1 MEKPYIIGFV
11 VVITSIVIEYFI
23 IKSNK
28 YLKEE
33 YQHQKNTLRLKGLIV
48 NKKYFQDKGWKYREK
63 SYITTFFGSI
73 MFIVLVFI
81 L

>member
-11 VVITSIVIEYFI
+11 VVVTSIVIEYFI

-28 YLKEE
+28 YLNEE
-33 YQHQKNTLRLKGLIV
+33 HRLQRNSLRLRGLIV
-48 NKKYFQDKGWKYREK
+48 SKKYFQDKGWKYREK
-63 SYITTFFGSI
+63 SYITAVVGSI
-73 MFIVLVFI
+73 MFILLVFI